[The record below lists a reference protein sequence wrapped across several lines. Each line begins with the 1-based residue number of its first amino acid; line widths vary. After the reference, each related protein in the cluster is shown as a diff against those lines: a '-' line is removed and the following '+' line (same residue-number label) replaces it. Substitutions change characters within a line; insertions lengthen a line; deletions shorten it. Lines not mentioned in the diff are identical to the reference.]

1 MRWSLLACALLTA
14 SPAAAAPEAEALAAA
29 AVAAHVLPAYQRLND
44 ATEALSNI
52 APSCDAETLRPAY
65 HGLYDAWMGA
75 QHIGFGPIERDN
87 RRYAIAF
94 WPDTKGFAKKAL
106 DRLTAKQDPV
116 VDDPDAFEK
125 ISVAGRG
132 LLALERLLYNQD
144 GAIALEEG
152 YPCRLA
158 QAIASDLAQN
168 SANVLSEWR
177 AADAPAASPR
187 DLFVSLDA
195 GLQALTDLRLGRP
208 LGSFSKPR
216 PRRAEAWRSG
226 RSLRNIQL
234 SLTALWALHEAAFA
248 PLLAEPEQ
256 ARIAAGFDKA
266 AQLAERAS
274 APLHEAVATPAKRI
288 AVEALQTQTRALQAM
303 AREII
308 APAIGVAVTFNS
320 LDGD

>member
-1 MRWSLLACALLTA
+1 MTPGWA
-14 SPAAAAPEAEALAAA
+14 
-29 AVAAHVLPAYQRLND
+29 
-44 ATEALSNI
+44 
-52 APSCDAETLRPAY
+52 
-65 HGLYDAWMGA
+65 A

-94 WPDTKGFAKKAL
+94 WPDTKGFARKAL

-158 QAIASDLAQN
+158 QAIATDLAHN
-168 SANVLSEWR
+168 SANVLSEWQ

-195 GLQALTDLRLGRP
+195 GLQALDRPPSWPPARQLQQTAPAPGR
-208 LGSFSKPR
+208 GV
-216 PRRAEAWRSG
+216 
-226 RSLRNIQL
+226 
-234 SLTALWALHEAAFA
+234 ALWPLSAQHSALADGAAD
-248 PLLAEPEQ
+248 
-256 ARIAAGFDKA
+256 AA
-266 AQLAERAS
+266 
-274 APLHEAVATPAKRI
+274 
-288 AVEALQTQTRALQAM
+288 
-303 AREII
+303 
-308 APAIGVAVTFNS
+308 
-320 LDGD
+320 